1 MLSKLRE
8 KFPEIIFE
16 EDESKAILIP
26 SSVILEVCI
35 FLKSSAGLEFDYM
48 MNLAVVDLKDRLE
61 IVYHLFSFTMRHKVT
76 IKVRLERQEP
86 VLDSVS
92 SIWRGADWFERE
104 AYDMFGVRFNNHP
117 DMRRILLS
125 DEWVGYPLRKD
136 YADPELEVLP
146 ER

>member
-1 MLSKLRE
+1 MVNKLRE
-8 KFPEIIFE
+8 KFPGIIFE

-26 SSVILEVCI
+26 PDNILEACR
-35 FLKSSAGLEFDYM
+35 FLKDTEGLEFDYL
-48 MNLAVVDLKDRLE
+48 MNLAVVDWKDTLE
-61 IVYHLFSFTMRHKVT
+61 MVYHLFSFTLRHKT
-76 IKVRLERQEP
+76 TLKVRLDRQNP

-92 SIWRGADWFERE
+92 GIWRGADWFERE
-104 AYDMFGVRFNNHP
+104 AYDMFGVKFNNHP

-136 YADPELEVLP
+136 YIDPELEVLP

>member
-1 MLSKLRE
+1 MVNKLRE
-8 KFPEIIFE
+8 KFPEIVFE

-26 SSVILEVCI
+26 PDNILKVCR
-35 FLKSSAGLEFDYM
+35 FLKDTDGLEFDYL
-48 MNLAVVDLKDRLE
+48 MNLAVVDWKDTLE
-61 IVYHLFSFTMRHKVT
+61 MVCHLFSFTLRHKIT
-76 IKVRLERQEP
+76 LKVRLNRQEP

-92 SIWRGADWFERE
+92 GIWKGADWFERE
-104 AYDMFGVRFNNHP
+104 AYDMFGVQFNNHP

-136 YADPELEVLP
+136 YTDPELEVLP